1 MTVSLSIGQYHISN
15 NPCRFSHLYTWLGAL
30 FWNLLTVK
38 VSLHRYLFLSR
49 SSKCQVYRLPLAL
62 KQGFTLAHSSI
73 RLEFSLSHPACYVT
87 ELSSV
92 GFLNMLA
99 IHFERFPGWV
109 AKLFLL
115 LELLKQLDTQ
125 IHASIRVLALSLSSW
140 VHGVDRRVHNWLLT
154 LRSLIIEH
162 GVVTE
167 LLKSILFHQLS
178 KIAWSGARS
187 LPCSIF
193 CHFGISRINIHTMRR
208 GNVINNSTEYIV

>member
-1 MTVSLSIGQYHISN
+1 MPSLSSAISVET
-15 NPCRFSHLYTWLGAL
+15 RLYTGAFIYTPRVL
-30 FWNLLTVK
+30 FIASGRLR
-38 VSLHRYLFLSR
+38 HRIIQRWIFKY
-49 SSKCQVYRLPLAL
+49 
-62 KQGFTLAHSSI
+62 
-73 RLEFSLSHPACYVT
+73 
-87 ELSSV
+87 
-92 GFLNMLA
+92 MLA